1 MRILAGVVVAV
12 FVLAPL
18 ATLATRRRRSGR
30 GDGGGR
36 PLPVVLAEGLI
47 VLAAFVG
54 VVLVVVALLD

>member
-18 ATLATRRRRSGR
+18 AALAARGRRSGPAE
-30 GDGGGR
+30 GGAR

-47 VLAAFVG
+47 VLAVFVG